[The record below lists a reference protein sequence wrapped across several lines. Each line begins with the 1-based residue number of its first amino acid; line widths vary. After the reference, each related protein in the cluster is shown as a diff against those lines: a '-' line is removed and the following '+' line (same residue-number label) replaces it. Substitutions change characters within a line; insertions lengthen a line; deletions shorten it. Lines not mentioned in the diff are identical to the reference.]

1 MRKLT
6 LHKPA
11 LDDYV
16 DVEKDLNENYRK
28 IEEWANSSGTEL
40 DNKFDDG
47 GVSTDYDTAKKM
59 EDKIKFLATQIEKT
73 PIGTILPFA
82 SGTIPKDY
90 LLCDGREITKN
101 DYSELYDIL
110 PFGGY
115 IDEKVFRGLA
125 KNEVPNMTGPT
136 LNGYTITESSV
147 FSATFPGWKAFDS
160 VPSGDNGGWASL
172 NGQKEGWVQ
181 IQYPNKRALSSF
193 TIKTRTY
200 APGSK
205 LEKISI
211 YGVTTTSEE
220 ELFTENLSRAFTT
233 NEKREFKVN
242 FNKKTYDKFKIK
254 VSAPN
259 DQYCAID
266 EIELFTVDITQFPN
280 HKQETTK
287 KYLPDLRGQF
297 LRGIKDRRK
306 LLDWE
311 SEDIKKHNHKEPLAY
326 PPESSAT
333 NTLKEY
339 TEVREKKT
347 IFQTLMLDDNVNDN
361 VYGRPIAK
369 ETYEGN
375 ETRPSN
381 IGVNYIIKAKNG
393 INDNSIPAYI
403 ESLLNDLNNLKNN
416 LGQHIKDNSIPSS
429 KLKTDSDTDKIKL
442 ANLAEEVINSMSKL
456 TKDSVVREYIA
467 DGAIDDEKIDGLG
480 VTLRGITKSLEN
492 NIILEKGNGG
502 AKILNGKA
510 IEKVVINNET
520 FALDVTY
527 KSNPGF
533 DGIIFDNNQG
543 IFEIQTTYDIYIIIG
558 SDTEKSKYY
567 TFRPLGRGIEFG
579 YFTNSYHTLSS
590 TTINASLS
598 NRVSKFRVSKDKID
612 ILDTSNNDNVVFTIT
627 PESVPKIAEA
637 FNNQVVGIMIWN
649 SFVSANGKITLFSQ
663 YLENSNLT
671 DKITNLEK
679 SNEDLKNKIFVERK
693 MYATNKDITLDN
705 PLAITKGVQSI
716 SYDSVK
722 GTTSATK
729 ISGSG
734 YRHVF
739 LGYKCDTMEMELV
752 DIKYIVIGISNK
764 NPDELFLYSPKNGN
778 VIRYNNK
785 TDTQTQAINI
795 GALTG
800 YENKRMTFSYKN
812 GYLKISDEKN
822 TYVNYNLSSKLDELL
837 IKDFEVAFGK
847 IDSPIKA
854 NFSIGEDISVIEKV
868 NQNTESIKETNLKII
883 EESEK
888 INTRIDSIIT
898 SDGGSDDSID
908 VVLFMGQSNMAGR
921 GTASEAPIV
930 PEGIA
935 YEFRAVSDPTKL
947 YPVTEPFG
955 VNENRE
961 GGINEP
967 GSKSGSMVS
976 SLILNYYTYSG
987 RKIVGISASKGG
999 SSIKEWQSTGM
1010 YLKDVRQ
1017 RLNGCLSY
1025 LEKQNIRVRDIFM
1038 FWCQGETDGDNSM
1051 TKEEYKQK
1059 FNSMWQFMKTELN
1072 VSKCFVVRIG
1082 YVNNSVVPNKYV
1094 TIIEAQR
1101 EICEYSDELI
1111 LVSTRFDSMKSE
1123 GLMRDSFHYK
1133 QFGYNL
1139 TGEDAG
1145 KNTAY
1150 YLKTGRKPSFYDW
1163 HYNDIYIPKYGTKK
1177 E

>member
-1 MRKLT
+1 MESYKQEKIIIIMYEYLNDKREFYPISNVPLDKAKFFYKDDDGLFKLM
-6 LHKPA
+6 A
-11 LDDYV
+11 VSDYTV
-16 DVEKDLNENYRK
+16 KTELNENRLYIVNAAIKDNSEKFQIGYEINFKAAEYESPLPVLSVLTKMYNQLIEDTRILHSYIRK
-28 IEEWANSSGTEL
+28 QCFVADGKEQALVLPALPEYTVWCMGENGKMFALPVSELYGKFNQMVEEIRKVLNDLSNKDLTEKTKKILEKLRTETDKLLEELNQASAGLPNRVTALENKTTQNRKELEDLINTARTENIQPSRIVDNSISSSKL
-40 DNKFDDG
+40 KIA
-47 GVSTDYDTAKKM
+47 TD
-59 EDKIKFLATQIEKT
+59 EDKIKLVNLSDEVKKAMAGNT
-73 PIGTILPFA
+73 PV
-82 SGTIPKDY
+82 S
-90 LLCDGREITKN
+90 
-101 DYSELYDIL
+101 
-110 PFGGY
+110 
-115 IDEKVFRGLA
+115 
-125 KNEVPNMTGPT
+125 PT
-136 LNGYTITESSV
+136 L
-147 FSATFPGWKAFDS
+147 
-160 VPSGDNGGWASL
+160 
-172 NGQKEGWVQ
+172 Q
-181 IQYPNKRALSSF
+181 
-193 TIKTRTY
+193 
-200 APGSK
+200 
-205 LEKISI
+205 
-211 YGVTTTSEE
+211 
-220 ELFTENLSRAFTT
+220 
-233 NEKREFKVN
+233 
-242 FNKKTYDKFKIK
+242 
-254 VSAPN
+254 
-259 DQYCAID
+259 
-266 EIELFTVDITQFPN
+266 
-280 HKQETTK
+280 
-287 KYLPDLRGQF
+287 
-297 LRGIKDRRK
+297 
-306 LLDWE
+306 
-311 SEDIKKHNHKEPLAY
+311 
-326 PPESSAT
+326 
-333 NTLKEY
+333 
-339 TEVREKKT
+339 
-347 IFQTLMLDDNVNDN
+347 
-361 VYGRPIAK
+361 
-369 ETYEGN
+369 
-375 ETRPSN
+375 
-381 IGVNYIIKAKNG
+381 
-393 INDNSIPAYI
+393 
-403 ESLLNDLNNLKNN
+403 
-416 LGQHIKDNSIPSS
+416 
-429 KLKTDSDTDKIKL
+429 
-442 ANLAEEVINSMSKL
+442 
-456 TKDSVVREYIA
+456 KDSVVREYIA
-467 DGAIDDEKIDGLG
+467 EGAINDEKIDGLG

-543 IFEIQTTYDIYIIIG
+543 IFEIQTTYDTYVIIG

-567 TFRPLGRGIEFG
+567 TFRPNNKNIEFG
-579 YFTNSYHTLSS
+579 YFTSGYTNLGS
-590 TTINASLS
+590 TTINTSLS
-598 NRVSKFRVSKDKID
+598 SRVCKFRVSKDKID
-612 ILDTSNNDNVVFTIT
+612 ILDTSNNDNVAFTIT
-627 PESVPKIAEA
+627 PESVPEIAEA
-637 FNNQVVGIMIWN
+637 FNNQVVGIMIWS
-649 SFVSANGKITLFSQ
+649 SFVLANGKITLFSQ
-663 YLENSNLT
+663 YLESSNLN

-734 YRHVF
+734 YRYVF

-752 DIKYIVIGISNK
+752 AIRYIMIGISNK
-764 NPDELFLYSPKNGN
+764 NPDELFLYSPENGS

-785 TDTQTQAINI
+785 TDALTQAINI

-800 YENKRMTFSYKN
+800 YANKRMTFSYKN
-812 GYLKISDEKN
+812 GYLKISDKEN
-822 TYVNYNLSSKLDELL
+822 TYINCNWASKLDELL

-854 NFSIGEDISVIEKV
+854 NFSIGEDISIVEKV

-898 SDGGSDDSID
+898 SGGGSDDSVD

-947 YPVTEPFG
+947 YQVTEPFG

-961 GGINEP
+961 GGINEA
-967 GSKSGSMVS
+967 GAKSGSMVS

-999 SSIKEWQSTGM
+999 SSIKGWQPTGG

-1017 RLNGCLSY
+1017 RLNDCLSY

-1133 QFGYNL
+1133 QIGYNL

-1163 HYNDIYIPKYGTKK
+1163 HYNDIYVPKYGTKK
-1177 E
+1177 

>member
-1 MRKLT
+1 MLEFKKEYFQTETNRHLYPTT
-6 LHKPA
+6 LDISKCEVYGCKDREAFVYKIPNERYTSNA
-11 LDDYV
+11 GNIDFSLYPNGVWSDYTAIKI
-16 DVEKDLNENYRK
+16 VEKLPYFQPSINFNKLGDITPSNLNKLKDEIKKHIVDLETAITESYVFIDSGSAGQNNLPYLPEGCVWFRDPIIKDVIALPISDLYGKFNQMVEEIRNVIKDLINQDISDETKKLLEKLRTETDKLLEELNQASAGLPNRVTALENKTTQNRK
-28 IEEWANSSGTEL
+28 ELEDLINTARTENIQPSRIVDNSISSSKL
-40 DNKFDDG
+40 KIA
-47 GVSTDYDTAKKM
+47 TD
-59 EDKIKFLATQIEKT
+59 EDKIKLVN
-73 PIGTILPFA
+73 L
-82 SGTIPKDY
+82 S
-90 LLCDGREITKN
+90 
-101 DYSELYDIL
+101 
-110 PFGGY
+110 
-115 IDEKVFRGLA
+115 DEVKKA
-125 KNEVPNMTGPT
+125 MTGNTPVSPT
-136 LNGYTITESSV
+136 L
-147 FSATFPGWKAFDS
+147 
-160 VPSGDNGGWASL
+160 
-172 NGQKEGWVQ
+172 Q
-181 IQYPNKRALSSF
+181 
-193 TIKTRTY
+193 
-200 APGSK
+200 
-205 LEKISI
+205 
-211 YGVTTTSEE
+211 
-220 ELFTENLSRAFTT
+220 
-233 NEKREFKVN
+233 
-242 FNKKTYDKFKIK
+242 
-254 VSAPN
+254 
-259 DQYCAID
+259 
-266 EIELFTVDITQFPN
+266 
-280 HKQETTK
+280 
-287 KYLPDLRGQF
+287 
-297 LRGIKDRRK
+297 
-306 LLDWE
+306 
-311 SEDIKKHNHKEPLAY
+311 
-326 PPESSAT
+326 
-333 NTLKEY
+333 
-339 TEVREKKT
+339 
-347 IFQTLMLDDNVNDN
+347 
-361 VYGRPIAK
+361 
-369 ETYEGN
+369 
-375 ETRPSN
+375 
-381 IGVNYIIKAKNG
+381 
-393 INDNSIPAYI
+393 
-403 ESLLNDLNNLKNN
+403 
-416 LGQHIKDNSIPSS
+416 
-429 KLKTDSDTDKIKL
+429 
-442 ANLAEEVINSMSKL
+442 
-456 TKDSVVREYIA
+456 KDSVVREYIA
-467 DGAIDDEKIDGLG
+467 DGAINDEKIDGLG

-527 KSNPGF
+527 KSNPRF

-543 IFEIQTTYDIYIIIG
+543 IFEIQATYDTYVIIG

-567 TFRPLGRGIEFG
+567 TFRPNNKNIEFG
-579 YFTNSYHTLSS
+579 YFTSSYTNLGS
-590 TTINASLS
+590 TTINTSLS
-598 NRVSKFRVSKDKID
+598 RVCKFRVSKDKID
-612 ILDTSNNDNVVFTIT
+612 ILDTSNNDNVAFTIT
-627 PESVPKIAEA
+627 PESVPEIAEA
-637 FNNQVVGIMIWN
+637 FNNQVVGIMIWS
-649 SFVSANGKITLFSQ
+649 SFVLANGKITLFSQ
-663 YLENSNLT
+663 YLESSNLN

-734 YRHVF
+734 YRYVF

-752 DIKYIVIGISNK
+752 AIKYIMIGISNK
-764 NPDELFLYSPKNGN
+764 NPDELFLYSPKNGST
-778 VIRYNNK
+778 IRYNNK
-785 TDTQTQAINI
+785 TDAQTQVINI

-812 GYLKISDEKN
+812 GYLKISDKEN
-822 TYVNYNLSSKLDELL
+822 TYINYNWVSKLDELL

-847 IDSPIKA
+847 LDSPIKA
-854 NFSIGEDISVIEKV
+854 NFSIGEDISIVEKV

-898 SDGGSDDSID
+898 SGGNDDSVD

-947 YPVTEPFG
+947 YQVTEPFG

-967 GSKSGSMVS
+967 GAKSGSMVS

-987 RKIVGISASKGG
+987 RKIVGISASRGG
-999 SSIKEWQSTGM
+999 TSIGLWQPTGG
-1010 YLKDVRQ
+1010 YLKDIRQ
-1017 RLNGCLSY
+1017 RLNDCLSY
-1025 LEKQNIRVRDIFM
+1025 LEKKNIRVRDIFM

-1082 YVNNSVVPNKYV
+1082 YVNNSVVPNKYA

-1133 QFGYNL
+1133 QIGYNL

-1163 HYNDIYIPKYGTKK
+1163 HYNDIYVPKYGTKK